1 MDTAN
6 APQRGAIDLPE
17 RLLAPR
23 LEFAGDYVA
32 KVAAGRERLRHS
44 RVAFVGL
51 ARNCGGPLESN
62 LTKLERLADE
72 CEAWSLHIEA
82 NDCEDNT
89 LDVLHAF
96 ASKYT
101 QATYHYAVLGRR
113 QYSAEF
119 AGPRTIALA
128 EYRDACQRWVRSCC
142 RDFDYVVV
150 IDWDAWGGWWHDGV
164 LNGLGWLL
172 ELQGAYGMASVS
184 LLETPHLAM
193 GEDKKPAVVAGWS
206 HYDAWCLR
214 LNSSWDDYTNGEGG
228 WKHHWIPPV
237 GSPPV
242 RVCSAFG
249 GMAIYRMGAY
259 LKGTYD
265 GTKDCEHVPFHDSV
279 AKATGQA
286 LYLCP
291 GMRTVMR
298 WLERSDGRQHSDD

>member
-1 MDTAN
+1 MA
-6 APQRGAIDLPE
+6 E
-17 RLLAPR
+17 
-23 LEFAGDYVA
+23 
-32 KVAAGRERLRHS
+32 GRERLRHS

-62 LTKLERLADE
+62 LIKLGRLAHA
-72 CEAWSLHIEA
+72 CGSWALHIES
-82 NDCEDNT
+82 NDCDDNT

-96 ASKYT
+96 TSQHP
-101 QATYHYAVLGRR
+101 QATFHYQVLGRR
-113 QYSAEF
+113 QYGAEF

-128 EYRDACQRWVRSCC
+128 EYRDACQRWVRACAS
-142 RDFDYVVV
+142 DADYVVA

-164 LNGLGWLL
+164 LNGIGWLI

-184 LLETPHLAM
+184 LLDTPQVSVVD
-193 GEDKKPAVVAGWS
+193 GKPALVPGWS
-206 HYDAWCLR
+206 HYDSWALR
-214 LNSSWDDYTNGEGG
+214 LNSTWDDYTHGQGG
-228 WKHHWIPPV
+228 WKHQWIPPV

-249 GMAIYRMGAY
+249 GMAIYRTAAY

-279 AKATGQA
+279 TKATGQSM
-286 LYLCP
+286 YLCP

-298 WLERSDGRQHSDD
+298 WLERPDGGQHGDD